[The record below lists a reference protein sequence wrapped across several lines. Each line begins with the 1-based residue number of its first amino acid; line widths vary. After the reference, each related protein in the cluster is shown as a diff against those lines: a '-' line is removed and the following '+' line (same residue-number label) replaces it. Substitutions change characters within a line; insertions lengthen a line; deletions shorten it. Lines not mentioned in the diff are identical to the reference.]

1 MRIQRIIALGAA
13 LLVSIIGKSA
23 ASAAETP
30 PHIQNMSVPVA
41 GTMQILF
48 HSKNAGPFRLQ
59 TRTSLN
65 PTNPWVDA
73 SAAVITEIQTGVYVA
88 LVPKGLDDI
97 SFYRVVSENETIVEL
112 KGWTIRVEVSAP
124 SNSLYFVAGESPVV
138 TLRILDNF
146 AQGVTRDDLSTLNLY
161 LYGPQDPRLTKTA
174 SKLLNASTNR
184 AARPHHYI
192 DLKTNP
198 DVQVANN
205 VLTYRLRPITDEAPG
220 TYRLGVRASLAA
232 YT

>member
-1 MRIQRIIALGAA
+1 MRTRIIGAVILALGVCLEPIAA
-13 LLVSIIGKSA
+13 GA
-23 ASAAETP
+23 DTG
-30 PHIQNMSVPVA
+30 PHIQTMSVPVA

-48 HSKNAGPFRLQ
+48 HSKTAGPFRLQ

-73 SAAVITEIQTGVYVA
+73 SAAAITEIQTGVYVA
-88 LVPKGLDDI
+88 LIPKALDDI

-112 KGWTIRVEVSAP
+112 KGWTIWVEVSAP
-124 SNSLYFVAGESPVV
+124 SNNLYFVAGESPVV
-138 TLRILDNF
+138 TVRILDNF

-161 LYGPQDPRLTKTA
+161 LYGPQDPRLTVTA

-198 DVQVANN
+198 DAQVANN
-205 VLTYRLRPITDEAPG
+205 VVTYQLRPITDEAPG
-220 TYRLGVRASLAA
+220 TYRLGVW
-232 YT
+232 